1 MPPTGR
7 RPVRPGGS
15 PIGALL
21 LVTLVWAP
29 GGAVAGQETV
39 PAEPGARFVLV
50 CDEACPPLVARM
62 ALAAAEAAWEESL
75 ALLGILPPE
84 PAAPFAIHLYGEPAA
99 FEAAEERL
107 VGGGFRAHRSFAHGP
122 TRSAHIALQ
131 AGVPDILLRRY
142 GPTPRTLRLVAH
154 EAFHLVT
161 FEALPGAGFLPEWL
175 AEGGATWVEQ
185 RVAERLS
192 WSRGLTEDPVP
203 STYLWLARRM
213 LQRGL
218 LPTARDLL
226 GRHPSP
232 TGRSDEYALAMLLM
246 THLRED
252 RATDLDEVFQAAAR
266 LDPTDPAAPVAL
278 GHAVERALGG
288 PGFSDLDRSFRG
300 FLAARRP
307 GWVEV
312 TRSLETGG
320 RSWVQ
325 VGSEGEAL
333 AWRIPT
339 DPDESLIL
347 EGVVELL
354 AGGDPDRTM
363 RIVLEEE
370 GGGRMEVV
378 FREGGR
384 VEVSRVMPGDEGV
397 VRGRLLA
404 AGAPVAR
411 PPRTSL
417 PFRVRVDA
425 GAVEVDVVGERVAG
439 LPPGSL
445 RGTGSWGLGTGPGTV
460 GVWHNLRVGR
470 PPAAEV
476 TATGEAPDTHR

>member
-1 MPPTGR
+1 MPRTGR
-7 RPVRPGGS
+7 RPVRAGGT
-15 PIGALL
+15 PLRALL
-21 LVTLVWAP
+21 RVALALLPAAP
-29 GGAVAGQETV
+29 LSGQEPPPV
-39 PAEPGARFVLV
+39 GSGARFVLV
-50 CDEACPPLVARM
+50 CDDGCPPQVTRM
-62 ALAAAEAAWEESL
+62 ALAAAETAWEESV

-84 PAAPFAIHLYGEPAA
+84 PGTPLTIHLHRDPAG

-107 VGGGFRAHRSFAHGP
+107 VGGRLRSHRSFAHGP
-122 TRSAHIALQ
+122 SRTAHIALQ
-131 AGVPDILLRRY
+131 AGMPDILLRRY

-185 RVAERLS
+185 RVAERLQ

-213 LQRGL
+213 LHRSL
-218 LPTARDLL
+218 LPTARELL
-226 GRHPSP
+226 TRHPSP
-232 TGRSDEYALAMLLM
+232 PGGSDEYALAMLLM

-252 RATDLDEVFQAAAR
+252 RATDLDEVFHAAAR
-266 LDPTDPAAPVAL
+266 LDPADPAAPVAL

-312 TRSLETGG
+312 TRALETGG

-325 VGSEGEAL
+325 VGLEGEAL
-333 AWRIPT
+333 AWRIPSE
-339 DPDESLIL
+339 PGESLAL

-354 AGGDPDRTM
+354 AGGDPDPTM
-363 RIVLEEE
+363 RVALEEE
-370 GGGRMEVV
+370 GGGRLDVV

-384 VEVSRVMPGDEGV
+384 VELYRVSAGDEADSRGPVLAEGV
-397 VRGRLLA
+397 
-404 AGAPVAR
+404 PVLP

-417 PFRVRVDA
+417 PFRVTVGA
-425 GAVEVDVVGERVAG
+425 GAVDVEVAGEWVAG

-445 RGTGSWGLGTGPGTV
+445 RATGSWGLGTGPGTV
-460 GVWHNLRVGR
+460 GVWHNLRVG
-470 PPAAEV
+470 PAPAAAR
-476 TATGEAPDTHR
+476 TATQEGAEPTR